1 MTDHTKG
8 HTVAGVRAEIKAE
21 LTKLEVFEATIDPDD
36 TPLLHNA
43 VCAKIADLRAALE
56 AKPEPD
62 WEAWRPALERFYS
75 HWDDCFVA
83 TPMDDEDKANVQGLI
98 AFLAPLSQ
106 RGIGD
111 EIEAIYAD
119 AGDIIAGIHEAISR
133 VPHAQRGMTEQEI
146 EALARELEEACSGAT
161 RIEYVTA
168 IIRATLSRVP
178 VAPWPGL
185 LTEADWREVLAHTE
199 NDDEVIDTL
208 RERGFVL
215 PTDGEQLA

>member
-98 AFLAPLSQ
+98 AFLAPPSQ

-133 VPHAQRGMTEQEI
+133 VPVAGWPDAHDLVK
-146 EALARELEEACSGAT
+146 EAFTAGAMMVYAEWKEVCECCPDPKHTGIPEA
-161 RIEYVTA
+161 
-168 IIRATLSRVP
+168 
-178 VAPWPGL
+178 
-185 LTEADWREVLAHTE
+185 ADQYWR
-199 NDDEVIDTL
+199 D
-208 RERGFVL
+208 L
-215 PTDGEQLA
+215 PTDGEQQSVAAAMTDGGLA